1 MTDLDLMLKI
11 NGDDV
16 ETKREMRLLSMM
28 VAVVVEEL
36 ELKLEEMMMNSNM
49 LVTGHSDREI
59 LVVVV

>member
-1 MTDLDLMLKI
+1 MLKI